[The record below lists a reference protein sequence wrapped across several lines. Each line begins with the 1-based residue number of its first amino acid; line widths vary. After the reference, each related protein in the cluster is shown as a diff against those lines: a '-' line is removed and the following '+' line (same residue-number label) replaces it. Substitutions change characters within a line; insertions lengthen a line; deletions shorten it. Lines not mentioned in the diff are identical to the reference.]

1 MAADRVITCTNA
13 DGFSLTFNEKDF
25 SPFLLGGAEGIYDVI
40 NNVHVSENSMIDG
53 ATYQGSTAKFRNIV
67 LRLKD
72 KEDYP
77 ENRDMLNRLFKEKE
91 TGTLVFQEGDS
102 AQRKIEYVVESLS
115 STAEWDKRIH
125 EVSLICP
132 DPYFYDISAQSE
144 ALAYWQADFIF
155 PFVSPAD
162 EGFIFG
168 HRVTEKIKHITNDF
182 AEDNIGLTITLTCT
196 GQVINPYITRIESNE
211 VLHIGHANKVFGMQ
225 TGDVVTITTA
235 TGNKHVTLTRNGV
248 TTEINHYLTEDSVFI
263 QLMRGENS
271 IGYDASSG
279 EDSLLVDLGYQLKY
293 ARA

>member
-13 DGFSLTFNEKDF
+13 DGYSLTFNEKDF

-91 TGTLVFQEGDS
+91 SGTLVFQEGDS

-115 STAEWDKRIH
+115 STAEWNKRIH

-132 DPYFYDISAQSE
+132 DPFFYDIEGHSE
-144 ALAYWQADFIF
+144 SMASWHDAFEF
-155 PFVSPAD
+155 PFEPTSA
-162 EGFIFG
+162 GFEFG
-168 HRVTEKIKHITNDF
+168 HRINERIKTITNDY
-182 AEDNIGLTITLTCT
+182 AEDGMGMTITITCSGSVT
-196 GQVINPYITRIESNE
+196 NPSVTRIESNE
-211 VLHIGHANKVFGMQ
+211 SLEIGHSGKPFTMIY
-225 TGDVVTITTA
+225 GDVVTITTA
-235 TGNKHVTLTRNGV
+235 AGNKHVTLTRDGV

-263 QLMRGENS
+263 QLMRGQNS
-271 IGYDASSG
+271 IGFAADSG
-279 EDSLLVDLGYQLKY
+279 ENNVMVEVGYQFKY